1 MLSFREATLEDAS
14 ICEEIIDL
22 QEKSFDPAAHSVGL
36 VHVREIL
43 NGYFSEVHSEL
54 LIEDD
59 IPVAFINIH
68 GDDVRKTYFPDIYVR
83 PSHDVFNVALTRL
96 EEYISKK
103 NAQWTILIGINA
115 RDDYAKKVLSQCN
128 YQWIRKYWGMEAPL
142 NDVLFPALP
151 TGLEVKVVD
160 IERNLHEW
168 YQVHQDSFSEHFG
181 FQPRPFEK
189 WRDLFLSAEGFD
201 PDGTFLLYE
210 NGECVGFVESSN
222 EKAHENSGYINMVGV
237 RKSKQGMRYGT
248 LLIQWA
254 MAYAKRRNFSK
265 IGLNVDTGNT
275 TSALNVYQRLG
286 FREISSWEQF
296 KKIL

>member
-1 MLSFREATLEDAS
+1 MLSFREATLRDAS

-22 QEKSFDPAAHSVGL
+22 QEKSFDPAAHAIGQ

-43 NGYFSEVHSEL
+43 SGYFSEVHSEL
-54 LIEDD
+54 LFEDET
-59 IPVAFINIH
+59 PVAFINIH
-68 GDDVRKTYFPDIYVR
+68 GDDVRKTYFPDIYVH
-83 PSHDVFNVALTRL
+83 PAHDVFPIALTKL
-96 EEYISKK
+96 EDYISNK
-103 NAQWTILIGINA
+103 NAQWPILIGINTK
-115 RDDYAKKVLSQCN
+115 DEYAKKVLSQRN

-142 NDVLFPALP
+142 LNSTFPSLP
-151 TGLEVKVVD
+151 FGLDVKVVD
-160 IERNLHEW
+160 IAQDLHNW
-168 YQVHQDSFSEHFG
+168 YEVHQDSFSEHFG

-189 WRDLFLSAEGFD
+189 WRDIFLNSEGFD
-201 PDGTFLLYE
+201 PNGTFLLFE
-210 NGECVGFVESSN
+210 KGECVGFVESSN
-222 EKAHENSGYINMVGV
+222 EKEHENSGYINMVGI

-254 MAYAKRRNFSK
+254 MAYAKERNFNK